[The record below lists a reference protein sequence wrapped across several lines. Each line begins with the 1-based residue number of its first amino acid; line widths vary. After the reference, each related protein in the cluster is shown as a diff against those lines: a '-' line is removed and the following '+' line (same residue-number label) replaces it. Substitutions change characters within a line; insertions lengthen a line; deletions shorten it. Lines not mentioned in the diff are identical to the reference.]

1 MSKAATAATT
11 FPDRRTERPNIAR
24 QIPSGRCTPAG
35 LERRRAALSATDV
48 PDTNEL
54 IDEGLA
60 AERLGLIDRA
70 ESCFSLAAESDDPV
84 VQAVALTKLADVRRA
99 RAEWD
104 AALDYARRAQRI
116 ARGIT
121 NRTLLDEACVAEAN
135 VLMCRGDFVGATSAF
150 ESLLESATD
159 PRLRGVVL
167 QNLGS
172 ILAQRGQLG
181 AAERS
186 FSESY
191 GFFRQAGY
199 RRGEAIALNNYG
211 RVALD
216 RKNAELAERLLGDAL
231 EIAREVED
239 GDLVALTTMNLAEAL
254 GQRGEAKR
262 ARDLA
267 SAAFG
272 HFDTCGNRW
281 RQVECLRLLG
291 ALHEKENCFEDA
303 ERCYERGLDLA
314 EEIDAQGEMAA
325 VRDGLVRVR
334 AARQRR

>member
-1 MSKAATAATT
+1 
-11 FPDRRTERPNIAR
+11 
-24 QIPSGRCTPAG
+24 
-35 LERRRAALSATDV
+35 V

-54 IDEGLA
+54 IDEGTA
-60 AERLGLIDRA
+60 AERIGLLDRA
-70 ESCFSLAAESDDPV
+70 ASCFSQAATSDDPML
-84 VQAVALTKLADVRRA
+84 QAIALTKLADVHRS

-104 AALDYARRAQRI
+104 IALELARRAQCVARSLGVKTI
-116 ARGIT
+116 ADDAI
-121 NRTLLDEACVAEAN
+121 VAEAN
-135 VLMCRGDFVGATSAF
+135 VLMCRGDFAAATTVF
-150 ESLLESATD
+150 ESLLATATD

-172 ILAQRGQLG
+172 ILAQKGQLG
-181 AAERS
+181 AAERA

-216 RKNAELAERLLGDAL
+216 RQNTALAEQLLEEAL
-231 EIAREVED
+231 AIARDVDD
-239 GDLVALTTMNLAEAL
+239 GDLVALATLNLAEAMA
-254 GQRGEAKR
+254 QRGENKR

-272 HFDTCGNRW
+272 HFGGCGNRW

-291 ALHEKENCFEDA
+291 ALHEREECLEDA
-303 ERCYERGLDLA
+303 ERCYDRSLTLA
-314 EEIDAQGEMAA
+314 SEIDAQGEIAA
-325 VRDGLVRVR
+325 VRDALTRVR
-334 AARQRR
+334 LARRERS

>member
-1 MSKAATAATT
+1 M
-11 FPDRRTERPNIAR
+11 PGIL
-24 QIPSGRCTPAG
+24 QG
-35 LERRRAALSATDV
+35 ATDV

-54 IDEGLA
+54 IDEGTA
-60 AERLGLIDRA
+60 AERIGLLDRA
-70 ESCFSLAAESDDPV
+70 ESCFSQAAASDDPML
-84 VQAVALTKLADVRRA
+84 QAIALTKLADVHRS

-104 AALDYARRAQRI
+104 LALELARRAQCVARSVGAQSI
-116 ARGIT
+116 A
-121 NRTLLDEACVAEAN
+121 DDAVVAEAN
-135 VLMCRGDFVGATSAF
+135 VLMCRGDFAAATTVF
-150 ESLLESATD
+150 ESLLATATD

-172 ILAQRGQLG
+172 ILAQKGQLG
-181 AAERS
+181 AAERA

-216 RKNAELAERLLGDAL
+216 RQNTALAEQLLEDAL
-231 EIAREVED
+231 TIARDVED
-239 GDLVALTTMNLAEAL
+239 GDLVALATLNLAEAMA
-254 GQRGEAKR
+254 QRGENKR

-272 HFDTCGNRW
+272 HFGGCGNRW

-291 ALHEKENCFEDA
+291 AVHEREECFEDA
-303 ERCYERGLDLA
+303 ERCYDRSLA
-314 EEIDAQGEMAA
+314 LAHEIDAQGEIAA
-325 VRDGLVRVR
+325 VRDALTRVR
-334 AARQRR
+334 SARRDRVNVR

>member
-1 MSKAATAATT
+1 M
-11 FPDRRTERPNIAR
+11 
-24 QIPSGRCTPAG
+24 
-35 LERRRAALSATDV
+35 

-54 IDEGLA
+54 IDEGTA
-60 AERLGLIDRA
+60 AERIGLLDRA
-70 ESCFSLAAESDDPV
+70 ASCFSQAATSDDPML
-84 VQAVALTKLADVRRA
+84 QAIALTKLADVHRS

-104 AALDYARRAQRI
+104 IALELARRAQCVARSLGVKTI
-116 ARGIT
+116 ADDAI
-121 NRTLLDEACVAEAN
+121 VAEAN
-135 VLMCRGDFVGATSAF
+135 VLMCRGDFAAATTVF
-150 ESLLESATD
+150 ESLLATATD

-172 ILAQRGQLG
+172 ILAQKGQLG
-181 AAERS
+181 AAERA

-216 RKNAELAERLLGDAL
+216 RQNTALAEQLLEEAL
-231 EIAREVED
+231 AIARDVDD
-239 GDLVALTTMNLAEAL
+239 GDLVALATLNLAEAMA
-254 GQRGEAKR
+254 QRGENKR

-272 HFDTCGNRW
+272 HFGGCGNRW

-291 ALHEKENCFEDA
+291 ALHEREECLEDA
-303 ERCYERGLDLA
+303 ERCYDRSLTLA
-314 EEIDAQGEMAA
+314 SEIDAQGEIAA
-325 VRDGLVRVR
+325 VRDALTRVR
-334 AARQRR
+334 LARRERS

>member
-1 MSKAATAATT
+1 
-11 FPDRRTERPNIAR
+11 
-24 QIPSGRCTPAG
+24 
-35 LERRRAALSATDV
+35 V

-54 IDEGLA
+54 IDEGTA
-60 AERLGLIDRA
+60 AERIGLLDRA
-70 ESCFSLAAESDDPV
+70 ASCFSQAATSDDPML
-84 VQAVALTKLADVRRA
+84 QAIALTKLADVHRS

-104 AALDYARRAQRI
+104 IALELARRAQCVARSLGVKTI
-116 ARGIT
+116 ADDAI
-121 NRTLLDEACVAEAN
+121 VAEAN
-135 VLMCRGDFVGATSAF
+135 VLMCRGDFAAATTVF
-150 ESLLESATD
+150 ESLLATATD

-172 ILAQRGQLG
+172 ILAQIGQLG
-181 AAERS
+181 AAERA

-216 RKNAELAERLLGDAL
+216 RQNTALAEQLLEEAL
-231 EIAREVED
+231 AIARDVDD
-239 GDLVALTTMNLAEAL
+239 GDLVALATLNLAEAMA
-254 GQRGEAKR
+254 QRGENKR

-272 HFDTCGNRW
+272 HFGGCGNRW

-291 ALHEKENCFEDA
+291 ALHEREECLEDA
-303 ERCYERGLDLA
+303 ERCYDRSLTLA
-314 EEIDAQGEMAA
+314 SEIDAQGEIAA
-325 VRDGLVRVR
+325 VRDALTRVR
-334 AARQRR
+334 LARRERS

>member
-1 MSKAATAATT
+1 M
-11 FPDRRTERPNIAR
+11 P
-24 QIPSGRCTPAG
+24 
-35 LERRRAALSATDV
+35 V
-48 PDTNEL
+48 TNEL
-54 IDEGLA
+54 IDDGMA
-60 AERLGLIDRA
+60 AERLGLLDRA
-70 ESCFSLAAESDDPV
+70 ESSYCLAAESDDAA

-104 AALDYARRAQRI
+104 AALDYARRAQCV
-116 ARGIT
+116 ARGLDD
-121 NRTLLDEACVAEAN
+121 RSLLDEALVAEGN
-135 VLMCRGDFVGATSAF
+135 VLMCRGDFTAATAAF
-150 ESLLESATD
+150 ESLLASATD

-172 ILAQRGQLG
+172 ILAQKGQLG

-216 RKNAELAERLLGDAL
+216 RKNAELAERLLEDAL
-231 EIAREVED
+231 AIAREVED
-239 GDLVALTTMNLAEAL
+239 GDLVALATLNLAEAL

-272 HFDTCGNRW
+272 HFDSCQNRW

-291 ALHEKENCFEDA
+291 VLHEREHCLEDA
-303 ERCYERGLDLA
+303 ERCYERGLELA
-314 EEIDAQGEMAA
+314 EEIDAKGEIAA
-325 VRDGLVRVR
+325 VRDGLARVR
-334 AARQRR
+334 SARRRPG